1 MIIMN
6 KQERMDKSIW
16 ETYRSIGDV
25 LAEAGLMGA
34 PKPGILRRNSVAAQ
48 DAAAAREKGHSAR
61 KGTEDARDA
70 EGRKKKKAAM
80 TKLAFDSAAAEDNLK
95 QGK

>member
-25 LAEAGLMGA
+25 LVEAGLMGA
-34 PKPGILRRNSVAAQ
+34 PKPGILRRNSIAAQ

-70 EGRKKKKAAM
+70 VGRKKKKAAK
-80 TKLAFDSAAAEDNLK
+80 TKLAFDSAAAEDNLN
-95 QGK
+95 QGN